1 MNTLPEVCNLVFGWH
16 LLIKFIPMSFKTFL
30 CTCGLALVLFACGN
44 SSSSGYARDSA
55 SAPSMDAPKEY
66 HDDKDEMEVLPSRT
80 YDGSAQEASLQEAKP
95 RQQRIIYT
103 AAARARVEKLD
114 SALARVIRQITSS
127 GGHLSSQHRTN
138 STYEHT
144 AQLTIRLP
152 ADQLNGALEF
162 LPEIAAEIDYQN
174 LDSRDVTAEWLDLE
188 SRLQTKRDVRDRY
201 IDILRNRAQKVED
214 ILNAEDKIR
223 VITEEIEAKEGRLR
237 YLRDQV
243 SLSTLTL
250 ELYETV
256 EYRSTG
262 PTVKRG
268 FGSKFLDSLA
278 FGGQMVQDILLGLV
292 SIWPLL
298 ILGVFVFFG
307 VRRWRKR
314 KQR

>member
-1 MNTLPEVCNLVFGWH
+1 MP
-16 LLIKFIPMSFKTFL
+16 FKNFL
-30 CTCGLALVLFACGN
+30 CTCALALMLLACGN
-44 SSSSGYARDSA
+44 GSPSDYAREM
-55 SAPSMDAPKEY
+55 APSSTMSADKGFY
-66 HDDKDEMEVLPSRT
+66 DDEENVEMEAPRTAEPMPPPSPNT
-80 YDGSAQEASLQEAKP
+80 QA

-114 SALARVIRQITSS
+114 SALARVTREITRS
-127 GGHLSSQHRTN
+127 GGYLSSQHRSN
-138 STYEHT
+138 STYERT
-144 AQLTIRLP
+144 AQLAIRLP
-152 ADQLNGALEF
+152 ADKLNGALEF
-162 LPEIAAEIDYQN
+162 LPKIAAEIDYQN

-256 EYRSTG
+256 EYRNTG
-262 PTVKRG
+262 ATVTRG
-268 FGSKFLDSLA
+268 FGSKFMESLA
-278 FGGQMVQDILLGLV
+278 LGWDIIQEVVLALV
-292 SIWPLL
+292 TLWPLL
-298 ILGVFVFFG
+298 VLGTIIFFG

-314 KQR
+314 KEKRSK

>member
-1 MNTLPEVCNLVFGWH
+1 
-16 LLIKFIPMSFKTFL
+16 MSLKTFL
-30 CTCGLALVLFACGN
+30 CTCALALMLFACGN
-44 SSSSGYARDSA
+44 SSGNEYTRDM
-55 SAPSMDAPKEY
+55 APSSTVSVEKGYFDDGTVEYDVSVTNPGILDDESDDVEMQAPRTVEPP
-66 HDDKDEMEVLPSRT
+66 VPPSDQRAP
-80 YDGSAQEASLQEAKP
+80 SPKAQP

-103 AAARARVEKLD
+103 AAARARVEQLD
-114 SALARVIRQITSS
+114 SALASITRVITQN
-127 GGHLSSQHRTN
+127 GGYLSSQHRSN

-152 ADQLNGALEF
+152 ADKLNGTLEF
-162 LPEIAAEIDYQN
+162 LPQVAAEIDYQN

-250 ELYETV
+250 QLYETV

-262 PTVKRG
+262 PTVTRG
-268 FGSKFLDSLA
+268 FGSKFMDSLA

-292 SIWPLL
+292 AIWPLL
-298 ILGVFVFFG
+298 ILAALVFFLF
-307 VRRWRKR
+307 RRWRRKR
-314 KQR
+314 

>member
-1 MNTLPEVCNLVFGWH
+1 
-16 LLIKFIPMSFKTFL
+16 MSPVNFL
-30 CTCGLALVLFACGN
+30 CTCVLALMLFSCADGN
-44 SSSSGYARDSA
+44 GIEYLNEASPSTMSSEKGY
-55 SAPSMDAPKEY
+55 Y
-66 HDDKDEMEVLPSRT
+66 GVDDEIEMELPRT
-80 YDGSAQEASLQEAKP
+80 AESPAPPSSDDQIPDAEL

-114 SALARVIRQITSS
+114 SALVVITRVIAQHD
-127 GGHLSSQHRTN
+127 GYLSSQHRSN

-152 ADQLNGALEF
+152 ADKLNGALAF
-162 LPEIAAEIDYQN
+162 LPQIAVEIDYQN
-174 LDSRDVTAEWLDLE
+174 LDSRDVSAEWLDLE

-201 IDILRNRAQKVED
+201 VEILRNRAQKVED

-262 PTVKRG
+262 PTVTRG
-268 FGSKFLDSLA
+268 FGSKFLDRLS
-278 FGGQMVQDILLGLV
+278 FGGQMVQGMVLGLV
-292 SIWPLL
+292 AIWPLL
-298 ILGVFVFFG
+298 IFGVLAFFF
-307 VRRWRKR
+307 VRRWRAER
-314 KQR
+314 

>member
-1 MNTLPEVCNLVFGWH
+1 
-16 LLIKFIPMSFKTFL
+16 MSFKNLL
-30 CTCGLALVLFACGN
+30 CTCVLALMLLACGSESMN
-44 SSSSGYARDSA
+44 EYSGMPEPSTMSVEKGYYDQDGNDDEIEMQ
-55 SAPSMDAPKEY
+55 AP
-66 HDDKDEMEVLPSRT
+66 RT
-80 YDGSAQEASLQEAKP
+80 AESGPQSPIPATQP

-114 SALARVIRQITSS
+114 SALARVIRQVTSS
-127 GGHLSSQHRTN
+127 GGYLSSQHRTN
-138 STYEHT
+138 STYAHT
-144 AQLTIRLP
+144 AQLSIRLP
-152 ADQLNGALEF
+152 ADQLNGTLAF
-162 LPEIAAEIDYQN
+162 LPQIAADIDYQN

-256 EYRSTG
+256 EYRSTS
-262 PTVKRG
+262 PTVTRG

-278 FGGQMVQDILLGLV
+278 FGGQMIQDIVLGMV
-292 SIWPLL
+292 AIWPLL
-298 ILGVFVFFG
+298 ILGVLAFFG

-314 KQR
+314 K

>member
-1 MNTLPEVCNLVFGWH
+1 
-16 LLIKFIPMSFKTFL
+16 MSLKNIL
-30 CTCGLALVLFACGN
+30 CTCGLALLLLACGN
-44 SSSSGYARDSA
+44 GSPSEYASEMAPASSINAKQDYYGDESDV
-55 SAPSMDAPKEY
+55 
-66 HDDKDEMEVLPSRT
+66 EMEPPRT
-80 YDGSAQEASLQEAKP
+80 AGAPVPPGPDVEV

-114 SALARVIRQITSS
+114 SALARVIRQVTRS
-127 GGHLSSQHRTN
+127 GGYLSSQHRTN

-144 AQLTIRLP
+144 AQLSIRLP

-162 LPEIAAEIDYQN
+162 LPQIAAEIDYQN

-262 PTVKRG
+262 PTVTRG

-292 SIWPLL
+292 AIWPLL
-298 ILGVFVFFG
+298 ILGGLVFFG

-314 KQR
+314 K

>member
-1 MNTLPEVCNLVFGWH
+1 MNEYARNAEAP
-16 LLIKFIPMSFKTFL
+16 
-30 CTCGLALVLFACGN
+30 
-44 SSSSGYARDSA
+44 SGYSDEYKTTMANAGPEDDEETQYKA
-55 SAPSMDAPKEY
+55 TVTVEMDGNAAPPES
-66 HDDKDEMEVLPSRT
+66 PSPN
-80 YDGSAQEASLQEAKP
+80 AKP

-114 SALARVIRQITSS
+114 SALAAITRVIAKN
-127 GGHLSSQHRTN
+127 GGYLSSQHRSN

-144 AQLTIRLP
+144 AQLSIRLP
-152 ADQLNGALEF
+152 ADKLNGTLEF
-162 LPEIAAEIDYQN
+162 LPQIAAEIDYQN
-174 LDSRDVTAEWLDLE
+174 LDSRDVSAEWLDLE

-262 PTVKRG
+262 PTVTRG
-268 FGSKFLDSLA
+268 FGSKFLDSLS
-278 FGGQMVQDILLGLV
+278 FGGQMIQDIVLGLV
-292 SIWPLL
+292 ALWPLL
-298 ILGVFVFFG
+298 ILGIAAFFG
-307 VRRWRKR
+307 VRSWRRKR
-314 KQR
+314 SGK

>member
-1 MNTLPEVCNLVFGWH
+1 
-16 LLIKFIPMSFKTFL
+16 MSE
-30 CTCGLALVLFACGN
+30 
-44 SSSSGYARDSA
+44 YARDG
-55 SAPSMDAPKEY
+55 APFSTMSVEKEY
-66 HDDKDEMEVLPSRT
+66 LEDEDDIQMESPQTAEAPMPPSNQNANT
-80 YDGSAQEASLQEAKP
+80 PDAKT

-103 AAARARVEKLD
+103 ASARARVEKLD
-114 SALARVIRQITSS
+114 SALATITRVIAKS
-127 GGHLSSQHRTN
+127 GGYLSSQHRSN

-144 AQLTIRLP
+144 AQITIRLP
-152 ADQLNGALEF
+152 ADKLNSTLEF
-162 LPEIAAEIDYQN
+162 LPQISTEIDYQN
-174 LDSRDVTAEWLDLE
+174 LDSRDVSAEWLDLE

-223 VITEEIEAKEGRLR
+223 IITEEIEAKEGRLR

-262 PTVKRG
+262 PTVTRG

-278 FGGQMVQDILLGLV
+278 FGGQMIQDIVLGLV
-292 SIWPLL
+292 ALWPLL
-298 ILGVFVFFG
+298 ILSGLVFFFI
-307 VRRWRKR
+307 RRWRAKR
-314 KQR
+314 

>member
-1 MNTLPEVCNLVFGWH
+1 
-16 LLIKFIPMSFKTFL
+16 MSFKNFL
-30 CTCGLALVLFACGN
+30 CTCGLALLFLACAEDAGMEYLN
-44 SSSSGYARDSA
+44 EG
-55 SAPSMDAPKEY
+55 APSTMSAAKGY
-66 HDDKDEMEVLPSRT
+66 YADDSDIEMEPPRSAEPPPPPS
-80 YDGSAQEASLQEAKP
+80 DGTPQQPAP

-114 SALARVIRQITSS
+114 SALARVTRLIGRN
-127 GGHLSSQHRTN
+127 GGYLSSQHRTN

-144 AQLTIRLP
+144 AQLSIRLP
-152 ADQLNGALEF
+152 ADKLNGTLEF

-292 SIWPLL
+292 AIWPLL
-298 ILGVFVFFG
+298 ILGGLVFFG

-314 KQR
+314 K